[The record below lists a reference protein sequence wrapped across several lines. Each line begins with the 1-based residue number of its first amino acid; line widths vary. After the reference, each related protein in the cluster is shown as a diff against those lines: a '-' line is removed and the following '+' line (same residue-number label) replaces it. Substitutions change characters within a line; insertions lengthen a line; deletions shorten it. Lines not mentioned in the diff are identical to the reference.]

1 MDFRL
6 RWIVNRIYPSQC
18 FYFASKSRS
27 QQRVLRSPLP
37 TPRNTP
43 VEQIRARS
51 GLASLAE
58 YPASSN
64 TEQTKKEGSGIPPLG
79 MSASPNS
86 GLKTSA
92 NGSYSSS
99 ATPTQMDGF
108 PHSQYP
114 IPVAGMLNPM
124 LPQLSPMTPM
134 MTPQQMQM
142 LLANML
148 VNPQGYPFNQQQQ
161 QNNPQMEAF
170 QIALFDAIKNHTATG
185 PSLQSQPQSQGQ
197 ASLYNNYTPSA
208 PSLFDHALPYP
219 PVPSTS
225 SGSQTI
231 LSATNDWASPSPEQE
246 ISISEISDISR
257 RNSLVDKKGKQRASS
272 PSSKRRKTSS
282 STFEATSSKAAMG
295 PPSRG
300 NIFTSK
306 SGEALVFFVQVDLH
320 NRLSTVN
327 AIKVGRQVLVQQLFT
342 KGST

>member
-1 MDFRL
+1 
-6 RWIVNRIYPSQC
+6 
-18 FYFASKSRS
+18 
-27 QQRVLRSPLP
+27 
-37 TPRNTP
+37 
-43 VEQIRARS
+43 
-51 GLASLAE
+51 
-58 YPASSN
+58 
-64 TEQTKKEGSGIPPLG
+64 
-79 MSASPNS
+79 MSTSPNS
-86 GLKTSA
+86 GPKTSA

-108 PHSQYP
+108 PQSQYP
-114 IPVAGMLNPM
+114 IPMAGMLNPM
-124 LPQLSPMTPM
+124 LPQLSPMSSI
-134 MTPQQMQM
+134 MTSQQMQM

-170 QIALFDAIKNHTATG
+170 SIALLDTIKNHTTAG
-185 PSLQSQPQSQGQ
+185 PSSQSQSQAQGQ

-231 LSATNDWASPSPEQE
+231 HSATNDWASPSPSRE
-246 ISISEISDISR
+246 ISLSEISDISR

-282 STFEATSSKAAMG
+282 STFEATSSKAPMG

-327 AIKVGRQVLVQQLFT
+327 AIKVGRQVLVQRLFT